1 MAFQFNLKPSSIAG
15 SLDSFSFDQT
25 DNKAPTATT
34 ESASRQLLDSKKPEP
49 KAAGPGRN
57 SALLASIDD
66 IGLDDSSAAD
76 GAAAAPSASSIFL
89 QEKRAAQ
96 AEAAALAA
104 RAAAQPAPAAA
115 APAPKSARDDRML
128 QLIEQHS
135 RDQQDIVISRKQKG
149 KELSKAQ
156 RKRKEK
162 AQERGANYSGQQ
174 SGKQQVRPP
183 PPGHA
188 VCCRFCLHAN
198 QPAPRSPAIQA
209 KEASTKAGQKP
220 VLNQPAWWQWLVSR
234 PPPPPYFQWHGIQP
248 NWTVVGAAGVSL
260 VSTADAS
267 LPASAD
273 GQGTRTQR
281 YYLLSH
287 CFNPAKSAQ
296 KTNFSSSL
304 ARQVRAL
311 HTAAFTL

>member
-49 KAAGPGRN
+49 KAVGPGRN

-220 VLNQPAWWQWLVSR
+220 VLNQPAWWQWSVSR
-234 PPPPPYFQWHGIQP
+234 PPPPAIFPLARHSAKLDSCWGCRRFPRVHRRRQPARVRRRAGHSALGRSAIIYYHTALIQP
-248 NWTVVGAAGVSL
+248 KAPKKQTF
-260 VSTADAS
+260 
-267 LPASAD
+267 LPA
-273 GQGTRTQR
+273 
-281 YYLLSH
+281 
-287 CFNPAKSAQ
+287 
-296 KTNFSSSL
+296 
-304 ARQVRAL
+304 
-311 HTAAFTL
+311 